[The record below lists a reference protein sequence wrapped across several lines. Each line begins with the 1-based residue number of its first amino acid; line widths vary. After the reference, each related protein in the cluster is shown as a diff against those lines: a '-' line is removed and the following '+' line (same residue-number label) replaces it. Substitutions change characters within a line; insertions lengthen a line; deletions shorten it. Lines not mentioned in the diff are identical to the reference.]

1 MFFQARS
8 PPKLSFHIQSVKVVE
23 LNGVGW
29 GEPIRS
35 IFTLE
40 WKLHPTSQI
49 ISHSPSIK
57 DFISKLLSSLLSS
70 FFHWQHLKYENGS
83 HKGIF
88 FLWHLLLTFLCSL
101 TTKENINENRYIC
114 RIWRHHMLMS
124 TVKARAVDI
133 QWDSLDYWEG
143 ETGLRE
149 ALLLQNR
156 WSFGKVSGGG
166 SFCTKTSIADSLH
179 IWTIFY
185 HHKI

>member
-1 MFFQARS
+1 MLKVERGFWFNLSLSWHNLPQDITSTVISKLQLRPLHPPILSHLPIPSLTNTLFKDSFRFAFYSFPIQRAISPWCFFRLGLRQNYHFTFKVS
-8 PPKLSFHIQSVKVVE
+8 KLWNWMGS
-23 LNGVGW
+23 G
-29 GEPIRS
+29 PICS

-101 TTKENINENRYIC
+101 TTKENINENR
-114 RIWRHHMLMS
+114 
-124 TVKARAVDI
+124 
-133 QWDSLDYWEG
+133 
-143 ETGLRE
+143 
-149 ALLLQNR
+149 
-156 WSFGKVSGGG
+156 
-166 SFCTKTSIADSLH
+166 
-179 IWTIFY
+179 
-185 HHKI
+185 

>member
-1 MFFQARS
+1 MLKVERGFWFNLSLSWHNLPQDITSTVISKLQLRPPHPPILSPLPIPSLTIHIIHRQFYIRFLFVSHSKGNFSLVFFQARS

-101 TTKENINENRYIC
+101 TTKENINEN
-114 RIWRHHMLMS
+114 H
-124 TVKARAVDI
+124 
-133 QWDSLDYWEG
+133 
-143 ETGLRE
+143 
-149 ALLLQNR
+149 
-156 WSFGKVSGGG
+156 
-166 SFCTKTSIADSLH
+166 
-179 IWTIFY
+179 
-185 HHKI
+185 